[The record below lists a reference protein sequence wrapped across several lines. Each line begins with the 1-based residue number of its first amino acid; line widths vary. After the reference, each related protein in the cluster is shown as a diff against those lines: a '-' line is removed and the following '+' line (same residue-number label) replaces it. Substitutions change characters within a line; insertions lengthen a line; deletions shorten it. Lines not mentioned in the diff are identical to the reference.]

1 MGRPDQGNK
10 AQTLVGYSHDTGVS
24 TSGPATAVPGVV
36 ARDTPGVHR
45 FVWGLQTSYR
55 RCGACVAT
63 PPGHV
68 ARGCGS
74 SLEAPEAAKCAKR
87 IATA

>member
-10 AQTLVGYSHDTGVS
+10 AKTPVGYSHDTGVS
-24 TSGPATAVPGVV
+24 TGGLATAITGVV
-36 ARDTPGVHR
+36 ARVTPGFTGLCGGKRHR
-45 FVWGLQTSYR
+45 YR
-55 RCGACVAT
+55 HSAACVAT
-63 PPGHV
+63 PPRRV

-74 SLEAPEAAKCAKR
+74 SLQAPEAAKCAKR